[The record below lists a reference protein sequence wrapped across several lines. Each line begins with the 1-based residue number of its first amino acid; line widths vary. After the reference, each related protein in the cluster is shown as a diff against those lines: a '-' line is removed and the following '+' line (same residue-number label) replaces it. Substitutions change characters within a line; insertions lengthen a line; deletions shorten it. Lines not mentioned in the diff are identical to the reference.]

1 MASNK
6 NQHFVPRCY
15 LKPFTLDGNG
25 HSISLFNVDRQQLI
39 PTAPVKNQCSGDYF
53 YGEDL
58 ILEKSLQRVEGEY
71 AQALSEIL
79 RPRYQLTD
87 VHRDFLRRFW
97 LLQYMRTEAAS
108 RRQVE
113 IFEEINDFVASD
125 AHAISTSIRD
135 AVQDSMRRY
144 DIVVAG
150 VGDLRV
156 CLVRNRTRIPFI
168 TSDDPA
174 VLANRWYEQDR
185 RTVSRGHGLQSSGAL
200 FFLPLSPSVLCVCY
214 DGDVYSIPHVGG
226 WIDAKRENEVF
237 AFNQHQYF
245 NCRSNFYFSRWED
258 GERLG
263 QEFRSVLPRRPA
275 ARHRVNYAV
284 FERFEAGGKVFRQV
298 DRAETALHTN
308 ILINTVSVFARPTE
322 WPKVIGRR
330 ANGVVYE
337 TGTGS
342 GYLRRDTIN
351 FLGVTAAKKVR
362 A

>member
-1 MASNK
+1 VASNK

-15 LKPFTLDGNG
+15 LKPFTLHSNG
-25 HSISLFNVDRQQLI
+25 QSISLFNVDRQQLI

-53 YGEDL
+53 YGENL

-71 AQALSEIL
+71 ALALSEIL

-87 VHRDFLRRFW
+87 VHRDFLRDFW

-113 IFEEINDFVASD
+113 IFEEVNDFVASD

-135 AVQDSMRRY
+135 AVRDSMRRY
-144 DIVVAG
+144 DNFVAG
-150 VGDLRV
+150 VGDVRV

-174 VLANRWYEQDR
+174 VLANRWHEQDR
-185 RTVSRGHGLQSSGAL
+185 RAANRGHGLQSSGAL

-214 DGDVYSIPHVGG
+214 DGDVYSIPHVDG
-226 WIDAKRENEVF
+226 WIEAKREKDIF

-245 NCRSNFYFSRWED
+245 NCRSNFYFSSWGD
-258 GERLG
+258 GERLAK
-263 QEFRSVLPRRPA
+263 EFRSVLPRRPH
-275 ARHRVNYAV
+275 ARHRVDYAV
-284 FERFEAGGKVFRQV
+284 FDRLEVGGKVFRQV
-298 DRAETALHTN
+298 DRTEAAQHSN
-308 ILINTVSVFARPTE
+308 VLIHTVSVFASPTA
-322 WPKVIGRR
+322 WPLLIGRR
-330 ANGVVYE
+330 VNGVVYE

-342 GYLRRDTIN
+342 GFLRRDTIN
-351 FLGVTAAKKVR
+351 FLGVTEAKKVR